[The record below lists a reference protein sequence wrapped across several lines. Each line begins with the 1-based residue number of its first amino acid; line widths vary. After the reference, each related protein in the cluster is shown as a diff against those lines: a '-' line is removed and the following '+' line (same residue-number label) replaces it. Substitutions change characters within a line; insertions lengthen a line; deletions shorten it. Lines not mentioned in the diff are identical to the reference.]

1 MKTVHSEVA
10 RFAWVGLAAAALVL
24 ASCAKEMTLPLE
36 WRPNT
41 PAAELQKQMSKV
53 DLAGAKVQFAKL
65 QDTRKDPTV
74 IGKQP
79 DEKEPKLVSTHD
91 DVGAFVAKQLANS
104 IAQLT
109 PGSGLL
115 VTDKEPAVIVS
126 GKVVDFFVT
135 EARGTYE
142 GEVRLNLLVKKADG
156 TLLYEVNTNGKS
168 SRFAPIPFK
177 GENYQ
182 EAYSDALQQVSKS
195 LVEDAKFRTA
205 LKGEKVP

>member
-1 MKTVHSEVA
+1 MKTAHWKVA
-10 RFAWVGLAAAALVL
+10 RFIWVGLAAAALAL

-41 PAAELQKQMSKV
+41 PAAEMQKQMGKV

-65 QDTRKDPTV
+65 EDTRKQPTV

-79 DEKEPKLVSTHD
+79 DDKEPKTVSTRD
-91 DVGAFVAKQLANS
+91 DVGAFVAKQLGAS

-115 VTDKEPAVIVS
+115 VTDKEPSVAVS

-135 EARGTYE
+135 EVRGTYE
-142 GEVRLNLLVKKADG
+142 GEVRLALQVKKADG

-182 EAYSDALQQVSKS
+182 EAYSDALLQVAKS
-195 LVEDAKFRTA
+195 LVEDAKFCTA
-205 LKGEKVP
+205 LRGTKP